1 MDGKWAF
8 WLATTIIGLMISGL
22 VFFIKK
28 QFSDLEKANEQI
40 HADSVQAREK
50 LNARIEK
57 LEMKLQTT
65 IEEMPYKYTLR
76 EDFIRAVSGLERKI
90 DKILDALSAGKE

>member
-1 MDGKWAF
+1 MSNWTF
-8 WLATTIIGLMISGL
+8 WVATTVIGLMISGL
-22 VFFIKK
+22 MFFIKK
-28 QFSDLEKANEQI
+28 QFTDLEKANERT
-40 HADSVQAREK
+40 HAESVKAREA
-50 LNARIEK
+50 LNSRIEK
-57 LEMKLQTT
+57 LEVKLQTT